1 MRIFIIS
8 VILWS
13 IIFSF
18 EKNGWTFKTHQ
29 SMPQLPADTII
40 PVTVKSD
47 ATHKNLV
54 IYFLKAEHKLDQIT
68 YITLSEAL
76 EKKYATLIETGTVNT
91 LSITNNSKYFIF
103 INAGDIVK
111 GGRQDRTIGVDIII
125 PPFEKK
131 TDLVSFCVESSRWT
145 KRGNESAAEF
155 SANEEIL
162 PSRTLKISARK
173 EKDQSA
179 VWSGISDQQTK
190 LNTNV
195 SHMKGSVVDIRS
207 EESQTSLQLTL
218 ENKDLDSLRKVYR
231 EKFETIP
238 LSDEDIIGFAYSIN
252 GELYGADIYNHRELF
267 KKMWPKLLNSI
278 VVEAITED
286 KGDTAKF
293 GKPENIIALLGQCY
307 SGNKTIQEVNKITQ
321 SVSYETDKSI
331 VFETY
336 DLNHKDWLHKS
347 FIMKDPNQK
356 STPKTDFNRINY
368 RNNINNS
375 NQNINIQQRMENNNE

>member
-1 MRIFIIS
+1 MRIILIS
-8 VILWS
+8 VILFF

-18 EKNGWTFKTHQ
+18 EKTVMNFRSGKNLLQ
-29 SMPQLPADTII
+29 QPPDTII
-40 PVTVKSD
+40 PVTVKSEV
-47 ATHKNLV
+47 THKNLV
-54 IYFLKAEHKLDQIT
+54 IYFLKSEHKLDQIN
-68 YITLSEAL
+68 YVTLSEAL
-76 EKKYATLIETGTVNT
+76 DKKYATLVETGTVNT
-91 LSITNNSKYFIF
+91 LSIINNSKEFIF

-155 SANEEIL
+155 SSNEEIL

-179 VWSGISDQQTK
+179 VWSGISDQQNK

-195 SHMKGSVVDIRS
+195 SHMKGSAVDIRS
-207 EESQTSLQLTL
+207 VESQTSLQLTL

-231 EKFETIP
+231 GKFETIP
-238 LSDEDIIGFAYSIN
+238 LNDEEIVGFAYSVN
-252 GELYGADIYNHRELF
+252 GELFGADIYNNRELF

-278 VVEAITED
+278 VVEAITEY

-293 GKPENIIALLGQCY
+293 GKPGNIIASLSQCY
-307 SGNKTIQEVNKITQ
+307 SGVKNIQEVNKITR
-321 SVSYETDKSI
+321 SVSFETDKGI
-331 VFETY
+331 AFETY

-347 FIMKDPNQK
+347 YIMKDPNQK
-356 STPKTDFNRINY
+356 SEPKTDFNRMNY

-375 NQNINIQQRMENNNE
+375 NQNNIEQRIENNNE